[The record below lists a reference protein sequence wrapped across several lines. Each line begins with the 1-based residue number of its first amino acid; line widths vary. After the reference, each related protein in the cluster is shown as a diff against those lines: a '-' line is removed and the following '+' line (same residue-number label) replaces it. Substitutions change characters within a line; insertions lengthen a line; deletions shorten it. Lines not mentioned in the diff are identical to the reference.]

1 MRIVRGYCEVE
12 REMEDMKDGY
22 GRCRTCGEESPMTKK
37 HICKGFTF
45 KNNRYYIIDNESQ
58 SFMRLFWKP
67 NNRGYTLNLDEAGIY
82 DRDEAYILITKDN
95 LRKQRESRTFQIA
108 VNDLHLLGKKITCI
122 RN

>member
-1 MRIVRGYCEVE
+1 
-12 REMEDMKDGY
+12 MKDGY
-22 GRCRTCGEESPMTKK
+22 GRCRTCGKELLVTEE
-37 HICKGFTF
+37 HICEGFTF
-45 KNNRYYIIDNESQ
+45 INNMYYIIDNESQ

-67 NNRGYTLNLDEAGIY
+67 NNRGYTLNLDEAGVY

-95 LRKQRESRTFQIA
+95 LREQRESRTFQIA